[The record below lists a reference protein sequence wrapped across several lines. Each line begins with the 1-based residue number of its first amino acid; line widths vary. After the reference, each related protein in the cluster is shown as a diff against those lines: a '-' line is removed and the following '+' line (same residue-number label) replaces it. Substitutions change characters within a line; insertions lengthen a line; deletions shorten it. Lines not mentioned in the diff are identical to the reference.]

1 PAYGK
6 AKVKAV
12 DNALTM
18 FYGGEELALEHYHYD
33 IFKVNSEMSVINGLK
48 VNFSMNE
55 NGDIEGI
62 KMQLQQGVEAINFEK
77 RINIKNLDLNL
88 YTGNFELLNQAI
100 TFYIEN
106 NELKLNVPPQPIYTL
121 VPTGEHTFSIKG
133 ADGFTIIFKVEKG
146 KIVNSVTFNQP
157 NGTFTAKKKP

>member
-1 PAYGK
+1 
-6 AKVKAV
+6 
-12 DNALTM
+12 M